1 MARKV
6 NHTKP
11 KSRPKSGRR
20 KDYTRETALALRTPE
35 AQIRSAYQ
43 AQEILEN
50 RLKDR
55 EAEIRRSFDKQAA
68 HAARHG
74 AKQ

>member
-1 MARKV
+1 MARKT
-6 NHTKP
+6 NHTKS

-20 KDYTRETALALRTPE
+20 KDYTAPTALALRTPE
-35 AQIRSAYQ
+35 AQILSAYQ
-43 AQEILEN
+43 SQEILER

-68 HAARHG
+68 HFARHG
-74 AKQ
+74 AKA